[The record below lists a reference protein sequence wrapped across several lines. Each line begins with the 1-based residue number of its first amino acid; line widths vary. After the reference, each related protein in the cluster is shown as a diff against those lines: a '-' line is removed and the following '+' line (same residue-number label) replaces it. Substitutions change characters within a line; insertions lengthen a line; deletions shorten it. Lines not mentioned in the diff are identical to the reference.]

1 MFKRVMALL
10 MINDKSVIKMMFR
23 PVTDSVGL
31 EVLDIGDGREV
42 LEKLY
47 QLNDICLILAD

>member
-10 MINDKSVIKMMFR
+10 MINDKSVIKIMLR
-23 PVTDSVGL
+23 PMTDSVGL
-31 EVLDIGDGREV
+31 EALDIGDGREA

-47 QLNDICLILAD
+47 LLNDICLILAD